1 MSGTSVATTNE
12 ATTSPDLTVYTITNA
27 AHRVIDNTATTTVQT
42 SPDGTT
48 WTPVTTGFTI
58 QYPIGKVVFTV
69 ANSAGTQ
76 VRLSVMSY
84 LPTAIVADATDWS
97 LDVQVDLKDTTVLN
111 SSWKIQQ
118 PVIRSASAK
127 FTRFYQIELSTTNML
142 SKINAGTPLGVI
154 MYTDTVNNHGYAMY
168 ALMSQDSIK
177 AAAQDLVM
185 EDVTFVSVGQIY
197 YF

>member
-1 MSGTSVATTNE
+1 
-12 ATTSPDLTVYTITNA
+12 
-27 AHRVIDNTATTTVQT
+27 
-42 SPDGTT
+42 
-48 WTPVTTGFTI
+48 
-58 QYPIGKVVFTV
+58 
-69 ANSAGTQ
+69 
-76 VRLSVMSY
+76 MSY